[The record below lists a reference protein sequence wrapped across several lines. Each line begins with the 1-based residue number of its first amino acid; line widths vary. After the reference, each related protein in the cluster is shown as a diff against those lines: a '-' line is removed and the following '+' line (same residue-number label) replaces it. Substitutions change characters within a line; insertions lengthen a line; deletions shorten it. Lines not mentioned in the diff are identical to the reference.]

1 MPYTPHTQSDIKEML
16 DVIGL
21 ENESQLFGSVPEH
34 LQISSLNIED
44 GLDEFTTFE
53 KFKELASKNV
63 TNKTIFLGGGYY
75 DHIVPSAVDALSG
88 RSEFYT
94 AYTPYQAE
102 ASQGTLQVLYEYQ
115 SLICKLTGMDV
126 SNASMYDGATAL
138 AESALMAVRI
148 SKRNKVLVDGGINP
162 TYIKVVQAYL
172 GFRDIEVEVVDLN
185 GCRSDIDTVLQKIDG
200 TVAAYLF
207 QNPNFFGTIQE
218 FEAIIEKLHE
228 NKSLAVMSA
237 YPISL
242 GLLKDPG
249 SMGVDIVSADG
260 QCLGNYLSFGG
271 PSFGMI
277 ATKDEYIRNLP
288 GRIIGR
294 TLDKDSKEMFVLT
307 MQAREQHIRR
317 QRATSNICSNQNLL
331 ALRSTIFMSLVGREG
346 LVDLASSC
354 HSKAE
359 YLKSKLSKID
369 GVKVLNESPTFNEF
383 VISTSCD
390 ATDLL
395 EKMSEEG
402 FYAGI
407 NLGNLFEGL
416 ENAILVS
423 VTEKRTKE
431 QMDSFVEAL
440 GEILGVEV

>member
-1 MPYTPHTQSDIKEML
+1 MPYTPHTQNEIKQML

-21 ENESQLFGSVPEH
+21 EEESQLFDQVPSN
-34 LQISSLNIED
+34 LRVSTLNIED
-44 GLDEFTTFE
+44 GVDEFTTYE
-53 KFKELASKNV
+53 KFKALSSKNV
-63 TNKTIFLGGGYY
+63 TSKVMFLGGGYY

-115 SLICKLTGMDV
+115 SLVCKLTGMDV

-148 SKRNKVLVDGGINP
+148 SKRNKILVDGGVNP
-162 TYIKVVQAYL
+162 TYIKVVQTYL
-172 GFRDIEVEVVDLN
+172 KFREIEVEVIDLN
-185 GCRSDIDTVLQKIDG
+185 GVESNLEAVLEKIDDSVG
-200 TVAAYLF
+200 GYLF
-207 QNPNFFGTIQE
+207 QNPNFFGSVSD
-218 FEAIIEKLHE
+218 FASIIEKLHD
-228 NKSLAVMSA
+228 NKALAVMSA

-249 SMGVDIVSADG
+249 SIGVDIVSADG
-260 QCLGNYLSFGG
+260 QCLGNYLAFGG

-277 ATKDEYIRNLP
+277 ATKDAYIRDLP

-294 TLDKDSKEMFVLT
+294 TLDKDGKEMFVLT

-317 QRATSNICSNQNLL
+317 HRATSNICSNQNLL

-346 LVDLASSC
+346 LVELATSNY
-354 HSKAE
+354 SKAQ
-359 YLKSKLSKID
+359 YLKENLSSME
-369 GVKVLNESPTFNEF
+369 GVEILNVSPTFNEF
-383 VISTSCD
+383 VIKTPST
-390 ATDLL
+390 ATDVI
-395 EKMSEEG
+395 EQMSANG

-407 NLGNLFEGL
+407 NLGNIYEGL

-423 VTEKRTKE
+423 VTEKRTKK
-431 QMDSFVEAL
+431 QMDEFVKVL
-440 GEILGVEV
+440 GEVI

>member
-1 MPYTPHTQSDIKEML
+1 MPYTPHTQNEIKQML

-21 ENESQLFGSVPEH
+21 QEESQLFDQVPSN
-34 LQISSLNIED
+34 LRISSLDIED
-44 GLDEFTTFE
+44 GVDEFTTFE
-53 KFKELASKNV
+53 KFKALSSKNV
-63 TNKTIFLGGGYY
+63 TDKVMFLGGGYY
-75 DHIVPSAVDALSG
+75 DHIVPSAVDALAG

-115 SLICKLTGMDV
+115 SLVCKLTGMDV

-148 SKRNKVLVDGGINP
+148 SKRNKILIDGGVNP
-162 TYIKVVQAYL
+162 TYIKVVQTYL
-172 GFRDIEVEVVDLN
+172 KFREIEVEVVDLN
-185 GCRSDIDTVLQKIDG
+185 GVESNLDTVLEKIDDS
-200 TVAAYLF
+200 VAGYLF
-207 QNPNFFGTIQE
+207 QNPNFFGSISD

-228 NKSLAVMSA
+228 NKALAVMSA

-249 SMGVDIVSADG
+249 SMDVDIVSADG
-260 QCLGNYLSFGG
+260 QCLGNYLAFGG

-277 ATKDEYIRNLP
+277 ATKQAYIRDLP

-294 TLDKDSKEMFVLT
+294 TVDKDGKEMFVLT

-317 QRATSNICSNQNLL
+317 HRATSNICSNQNLL
-331 ALRSTIFMSLVGREG
+331 ALRSTIFISLVGREG
-346 LVDLASSC
+346 FEELATTN

-359 YLKSKLSKID
+359 YLKGKLSSIK
-369 GVKVLNESPTFNEF
+369 GVEILNQSPTFNEF
-383 VISTSCD
+383 VIKTPCD
-390 ATDLL
+390 ATDVI
-395 EKMSEEG
+395 EQMSNKG

-407 NLGNLFEGL
+407 NLGNIYEGL

-431 QMDSFVEAL
+431 QMDAFASAL
-440 GEILGVEV
+440 GEVI

>member
-1 MPYTPHTQSDIKEML
+1 MPYTPHTQNEIKQML

-21 ENESQLFGSVPEH
+21 EEESQLFDQVPSN
-34 LQISSLNIED
+34 LRVSTLNIED
-44 GLDEFTTFE
+44 GVDEFTAFE
-53 KFKELASKNV
+53 KFKELSSKNV
-63 TNKTIFLGGGYY
+63 TDKVMFLGGGYY

-115 SLICKLTGMDV
+115 SLVCKLTGMDV

-148 SKRNKVLVDGGINP
+148 SKRNKILVDGGVNP
-162 TYIKVVQAYL
+162 TYIKVVQTYL
-172 GFRDIEVEVVDLN
+172 KFREIEVEVIDLN
-185 GCRSDIDTVLQKIDG
+185 GVESNLEAVLEKIDDSVG
-200 TVAAYLF
+200 GYLF
-207 QNPNFFGTIQE
+207 QNPNFFGSVSD
-218 FEAIIEKLHE
+218 FASIIEKLHE
-228 NKSLAVMSA
+228 NKALAVMSA

-242 GLLKDPG
+242 GTLKDPG

-260 QCLGNYLSFGG
+260 QCLGNYLAFGG

-277 ATKDEYIRNLP
+277 ATKDAYIRDLP

-294 TLDKDSKEMFVLT
+294 TLDKDGKEMFVLT

-317 QRATSNICSNQNLL
+317 HRATSNICSNQNLL
-331 ALRSTIFMSLVGREG
+331 ALRSTIFMSLVGKEG
-346 LVDLASSC
+346 LVELATSN

-359 YLKSKLSKID
+359 YLKEKLSRMEGIEI
-369 GVKVLNESPTFNEF
+369 LNVSPTFNEF
-383 VISTSCD
+383 VIKTACD
-390 ATDLL
+390 ATDVL
-395 EKMSEEG
+395 EQMSQKG

-407 NLGNLFEGL
+407 NLGNIYEGL

-431 QMDSFVEAL
+431 QMDSFVQAL
-440 GEILGVEV
+440 GEVI

>member
-1 MPYTPHTQSDIKEML
+1 MPYTPHTESDIKEML
-16 DVIGL
+16 NVIGL
-21 ENESQLFGSVPEH
+21 ENESQLFDSVPEH
-34 LQISSLNIED
+34 LQISSLNMED

-63 TNKTIFLGGGYY
+63 TDKVMFLGGGYY

-148 SKRNKVLVDGGINP
+148 TKRNKILIDAGVNP
-162 TYIKVVQAYL
+162 TYVKVVKTYME
-172 GFRDIEVEVVDLN
+172 FRDIEVEVISLN
-185 GCRSDIDTVLQKIDG
+185 GDQTDSAKVESKIDN

-207 QNPNFFGTIQE
+207 QNPNFLGSIQD
-218 FEAIIEKLHE
+218 FESIINKLHE
-228 NKSLAVMSA
+228 NKALAVISA

-249 SMGVDIVSADG
+249 STGVDIVSADG

-277 ATKDEYIRNLP
+277 ATKEEHIRNLP

-294 TLDKDSKEMFVLT
+294 TVDKNDKEMFVLT

-331 ALRSTIFMSLVGREG
+331 ALRSTIFMSLIGKNG
-346 LVDLASSC
+346 LVELATSC
-354 HSKAE
+354 HSKSE
-359 YLKSKLSKID
+359 YLKSELSKIK
-369 GVKVLNESPTFNEF
+369 GVKILNEAPTFNEF
-383 VISTSCD
+383 VIVTPCD

-395 EKMSEEG
+395 EKMSEAG

-407 NLGNLFEGL
+407 NLGNLFEGY
-416 ENAILVS
+416 ENAILIS
-423 VTEKRTKE
+423 VTEKRTKA
-431 QMDSFVEAL
+431 QLDSFVNAL
-440 GEILGVEV
+440 GEIL

>member
-1 MPYTPHTQSDIKEML
+1 MPYTPHTESDIKEML
-16 DVIGL
+16 NVIGL
-21 ENESQLFGSVPEH
+21 ENESQLFDSVPEH
-34 LQISSLNIED
+34 LQISSLNMED

-63 TNKTIFLGGGYY
+63 TDKVMFLGGGYY

-148 SKRNKVLVDGGINP
+148 TKRNKILIDAGVNP
-162 TYIKVVQAYL
+162 TYVKVVKTYME
-172 GFRDIEVEVVDLN
+172 FRDIEVEVISLN
-185 GCRSDIDTVLQKIDG
+185 GDQTDSAKVESKIDD

-207 QNPNFFGTIQE
+207 QNPNFLGSIQD
-218 FEAIIEKLHE
+218 FESIINKLHE
-228 NKSLAVMSA
+228 NKALAVISA

-277 ATKDEYIRNLP
+277 ATKEEHIRNLP

-294 TLDKDSKEMFVLT
+294 TVDKNDKEMFVLT

-331 ALRSTIFMSLVGREG
+331 ALRSTIFMSLIGKNG
-346 LVDLASSC
+346 LVELATSC
-354 HSKAE
+354 HSKSE
-359 YLKSKLSKID
+359 YLKSELSKIK
-369 GVKVLNESPTFNEF
+369 GVKILNEAPTFNEF
-383 VISTSCD
+383 VIVTPCD

-395 EKMSEEG
+395 EKMSEAG

-407 NLGNLFEGL
+407 NLGNLFEGY
-416 ENAILVS
+416 ENAILIS
-423 VTEKRTKE
+423 VTEKRTKA
-431 QMDSFVEAL
+431 QLDSFVNAL
-440 GEILGVEV
+440 GEIL

>member
-1 MPYTPHTQSDIKEML
+1 MPYTPHTQNEIMQML

-21 ENESQLFGSVPEH
+21 EEESQLFDQVPSN
-34 LQISSLNIED
+34 LRVSTLNIED
-44 GLDEFTTFE
+44 GVDEFTTYE
-53 KFKELASKNV
+53 KFKALSSKNV
-63 TNKTIFLGGGYY
+63 TDKVMFLGGGYY

-115 SLICKLTGMDV
+115 SLVCKLTGMDV

-148 SKRNKVLVDGGINP
+148 SKRNKILVDGGVNP
-162 TYIKVVQAYL
+162 TYIKVVQTYL
-172 GFRDIEVEVVDLN
+172 KFREIEVEVIDLN
-185 GCRSDIDTVLQKIDG
+185 GVESNLEAVLEKIDDSVG
-200 TVAAYLF
+200 GYLF
-207 QNPNFFGTIQE
+207 QNPNFFGSVSD
-218 FEAIIEKLHE
+218 FASIIEKLHE
-228 NKSLAVMSA
+228 NKALAVMSA

-242 GLLKDPG
+242 GTLKDPG

-260 QCLGNYLSFGG
+260 QCLGNYLAFGG

-277 ATKDEYIRNLP
+277 ATKDAYIRDLP

-294 TLDKDSKEMFVLT
+294 TLDKDGKEMFVLT

-317 QRATSNICSNQNLL
+317 HRATSNICSNQNLL

-346 LVDLASSC
+346 LVELATSN

-359 YLKSKLSKID
+359 YLKGKLSSMEGIEI
-369 GVKVLNESPTFNEF
+369 LNVNPTFNEF
-383 VISTSCD
+383 VMKTHCD
-390 ATDLL
+390 ATDVI
-395 EKMSEEG
+395 EQMSANG

-407 NLGNLFEGL
+407 NLGNIFEGL

-431 QMDSFVEAL
+431 QMDSFVQAL
-440 GEILGVEV
+440 GEVI

>member
-1 MPYTPHTQSDIKEML
+1 MPYTPHTQNEIKQML

-21 ENESQLFGSVPEH
+21 EEESQLFDQVPSN
-34 LQISSLNIED
+34 LRVSSLDIED
-44 GLDEFTTFE
+44 GVDEFTTFE
-53 KFKELASKNV
+53 KFKALSSKNV
-63 TNKTIFLGGGYY
+63 TDKVMFLGGGYY
-75 DHIVPSAVDALSG
+75 DHIVPSGVDALAG

-115 SLICKLTGMDV
+115 SLVCKLTGMDV

-148 SKRNKVLVDGGINP
+148 SKKNKILIDGGVNP
-162 TYIKVVQAYL
+162 TYIKVVQTYL
-172 GFRDIEVEVVDLN
+172 KFREIEVDVIDLN
-185 GCRSDIDTVLQKIDG
+185 GVESNLDTVLEKIDDS
-200 TVAAYLF
+200 VAGYLF
-207 QNPNFFGTIQE
+207 QNPNFFGSISD

-228 NKSLAVMSA
+228 NKALAVMSV

-242 GLLKDPG
+242 GVLKDPG

-277 ATKDEYIRNLP
+277 ATKQAYIRDLP

-294 TLDKDSKEMFVLT
+294 TLDKDGKEMFVLT

-317 QRATSNICSNQNLL
+317 HRATSNICSNQNLL
-331 ALRSTIFMSLVGREG
+331 ALRSTIFISLVGREG
-346 LVDLASSC
+346 FEELATTN

-359 YLKSKLSKID
+359 YLKEKLSSIK
-369 GVKVLNESPTFNEF
+369 GVEILNESPTFNEF
-383 VISTSCD
+383 VIKTPCD
-390 ATDLL
+390 ATDVI
-395 EKMSEEG
+395 EQMSNKG

-407 NLGNLFEGL
+407 NLGNIYEGL

-431 QMDSFVEAL
+431 QMDAFASAL
-440 GEILGVEV
+440 GEVI

>member
-1 MPYTPHTQSDIKEML
+1 MPYTPHTENDVKEML
-16 DVIGL
+16 EVIGL
-21 ENESQLFGSVPEH
+21 ESEDALFGSVPESLH
-34 LQISSLNIED
+34 VSSLNIED

-53 KFKELASKNV
+53 KFKALSQKNV
-63 TNKTIFLGGGYY
+63 TNKVMFLGGGYY

-115 SLICKLTGMDV
+115 SLVCKLTGMDV

-148 SKRNKVLVDGGINP
+148 SRKNKVLVDGGVNP

-172 GFRDIEVEVVDLN
+172 GFRDIEVEV
-185 GCRSDIDTVLQKIDG
+185 IDTKGIESNLDAVLEKIDDTIAG
-200 TVAAYLF
+200 YLF
-207 QNPNFFGTIQE
+207 QNPNFFGSIQD

-228 NKSLAVMSA
+228 NKALAVMSA

-260 QCLGNYLSFGG
+260 QCLGNYLAFGG

-277 ATKDEYIRNLP
+277 ATREEHIRNLP

-294 TLDKDSKEMFVLT
+294 TVDKDGKEMFVLT

-317 QRATSNICSNQNLL
+317 HRATSNICSNQNLL
-331 ALRSTIFMSLVGREG
+331 ALRSTIFMSLVGKNG
-346 LVDLASSC
+346 LVELATSN

-359 YLKSKLSKID
+359 YLKAALSQLESIE
-369 GVKVLNESPTFNEF
+369 VLNSATTFNEF
-383 VISTSCD
+383 VIKTPCD
-390 ATDLL
+390 ASDVL
-395 EKMSEEG
+395 EQMSNKG

-407 NLGNLFEGL
+407 NLGNLYEGY

-431 QMDSFVEAL
+431 QMDFFVEAL
-440 GEILGVEV
+440 GEII

>member
-1 MPYTPHTQSDIKEML
+1 MPYTPHTQNEIKEML

-21 ENESQLFGSVPEH
+21 QEESQLFDQVPSN
-34 LQISSLNIED
+34 LRVSSLDIED
-44 GLDEFTTFE
+44 GVDEFTTYE
-53 KFKELASKNV
+53 KFKALSSKNV
-63 TNKTIFLGGGYY
+63 TDKVMFLGGGYY
-75 DHIVPSAVDALSG
+75 DHIIPSAVDALSG

-115 SLICKLTGMDV
+115 SLVCKLTGMDV

-148 SKRNKVLVDGGINP
+148 SKRNKILVDGGVNP
-162 TYIKVVQAYL
+162 TYIKVVQTYL
-172 GFRDIEVEVVDLN
+172 KFREIEVEVIDLN
-185 GCRSDIDTVLQKIDG
+185 GVESNLEAVLEKIDG
-200 TVAAYLF
+200 SIAGYLF
-207 QNPNFFGTIQE
+207 QNPNFFGSVSD
-218 FEAIIEKLHE
+218 FASIIEKLHE
-228 NKSLAVMSA
+228 NKALAVMSA

-242 GLLKDPG
+242 GTLKDPG

-260 QCLGNYLSFGG
+260 QCLGNYLAFGG

-277 ATKDEYIRNLP
+277 ATKDAYIRDLP

-294 TLDKDSKEMFVLT
+294 TLDKDGKEMFVLT

-317 QRATSNICSNQNLL
+317 HRATSNICSNQNLL

-346 LVDLASSC
+346 LVELATSN

-359 YLKSKLSKID
+359 YLKGKLSSMEGIEI
-369 GVKVLNESPTFNEF
+369 LNVNPTFNEF
-383 VISTSCD
+383 VMKTHCD
-390 ATDLL
+390 ATDVI
-395 EKMSEEG
+395 EQMSANG

-407 NLGNLFEGL
+407 NLGNIFEGL

-431 QMDSFVEAL
+431 QMDSFVQAL
-440 GEILGVEV
+440 GEVI